1 MLRSVFFAIL
11 LLLSVVAAHAAS
23 RVALVVGVS
32 NYERAGRLPNTLNDA
47 KDMAAVLK
55 RLGFDVDT
63 LLDPNRSTLE
73 AAVRRYGD
81 RSIGTDVSLF
91 YYSGHALEWSSHNW
105 LLPVTA
111 SLATERDL
119 RFEAVDLNTIQEQTY
134 GAAKVAIFFLDACRD
149 NPFARR
155 LSISRREVSP
165 RGLAL
170 VDVGAG
176 GMLVAFSTAPGQIAL
191 DSLGA
196 KRNSPFTAALL
207 NHIETPG
214 LEIKSLLARVTKDVV
229 EETKGIQRPWQNS
242 SLEGDFYFVPPP
254 PIAAPTSTQTLATL
268 EGMFWD
274 SIKTS
279 KNPADFKAYL
289 TRFPNGVFV
298 ELAQNRLAALQQD
311 ATSKPPEARPPQPSP
326 APLSVSPSQSPA
338 PVPSFSNSADVSGLM
353 IERARALIS
362 VGDINSARLVLRRA
376 YESRDPR
383 AALELGG
390 TYDPLVLKRL
400 IVLKQLNISIINF
413 YADADQARDWY
424 RRAAELGSTDA
435 VQRMRDLA
443 LSNR

>member
-1 MLRSVFFAIL
+1 MLRSVFATILFVAIL
-11 LLLSVVAAHAAS
+11 LLASLPGAHAAG
-23 RVALVVGVS
+23 RIALVVGVS
-32 NYERAGRLPNTLNDA
+32 NYEHAGRLPNTLNDA
-47 KDMAAVLK
+47 KDMGAALK

-63 LLDPNRSTLE
+63 VLDPGRSALE

-81 RSIGTDVSLF
+81 RSVGADVSLF
-91 YYSGHALEWSSHNW
+91 YYSGHALEWFSRNW

-134 GAAKVAIFFLDACRD
+134 GAAKVSIFFLDACRD
-149 NPFARR
+149 SPFARHF
-155 LSISRREVSP
+155 SVSRRDVSP
-165 RGLAL
+165 RGLAQI
-170 VDVGAG
+170 DVGAG

-191 DSLGA
+191 DSTGA
-196 KRNSPFTAALL
+196 KKNSPFTAALL

-214 LEIKSLLARVTKDVV
+214 LEIKSLLVRVTRDVV
-229 EETKGIQRPWQNS
+229 EETKGLQRPWQNS

-254 PIAAPTSTQTLATL
+254 TGAPTSPQTLVTL

-274 SIKTS
+274 SIKAS
-279 KNPADFKAYL
+279 RNSADFKAYL
-289 TRFPNGVFV
+289 ARFPKGVFV
-298 ELAQNRLAALQQD
+298 ELAQNRLAALEQEG
-311 ATSKPPEARPPQPSP
+311 ASKPPGA
-326 APLSVSPSQSPA
+326 APLLPSLTLPPPLTPSQSPA
-338 PVPSFSNSADVSGLM
+338 PAPLSSNRNEVSGL

-376 YESRDPR
+376 YEGRDPR

-400 IVLKQLNISIINF
+400 NINAINF
-413 YADADQARDWY
+413 YADATQARDWY
-424 RRAAELGSTDA
+424 RRAAELGSIDA